1 LFDVS
6 GIGAYCL
13 DYLSVVESYPSEDEK
28 MEVNHIEIQGGG
40 NVATAL
46 VAVGRLGGKVCYQG
60 IIGNDENTNSI
71 LNGLKRENVDISH
84 IIVEEGKNPFSF
96 IIINTKN
103 NSRTIL
109 YTKSEVP
116 LFKEEN
122 IDVGVIQDSKVLLLD
137 FYHEEA
143 SLAASRVAHGKN
155 IPVVIDAE
163 SIKPLSSEIMKNAT
177 HIVASKS
184 FALEF
189 TGRSSNSVMEE
200 VLKRLSEKV
209 SCPFVCITL
218 GEQGAIGLESQTGR
232 TYFQEAFP
240 VEVVDTTGAGDVFH
254 GAFSFFLSRDYSM
267 DAILRYASGCAALAC
282 REIGGR
288 KGIPTMNELMEFL
301 KDKQPRI
308 V

>member
-1 LFDVS
+1 
-6 GIGAYCL
+6 
-13 DYLSVVESYPSEDEK
+13 

-46 VAVGRLGGKVCYQG
+46 VAVGRLGGKACYQG

-71 LNGLKRENVDISH
+71 LNGLKRENVDVSH
-84 IIVEEGKNPFSF
+84 IKVEEGKNPSAF

-122 IDVGVIQDSKVLLLD
+122 IDVRVIQDSKVLLLD

-189 TGRSSNSVMEE
+189 TGKSSNSVMEE

-232 TYFQEAFP
+232 TYFQEALR
-240 VEVVDTTGAGDVFH
+240 VLL
-254 GAFSFFLSRDYSM
+254 FSLQRLFD
-267 DAILRYASGCAALAC
+267 GCHFAVRFRVRCA
-282 REIGGR
+282 RM
-288 KGIPTMNELMEFL
+288 P
-301 KDKQPRI
+301 
-308 V
+308 